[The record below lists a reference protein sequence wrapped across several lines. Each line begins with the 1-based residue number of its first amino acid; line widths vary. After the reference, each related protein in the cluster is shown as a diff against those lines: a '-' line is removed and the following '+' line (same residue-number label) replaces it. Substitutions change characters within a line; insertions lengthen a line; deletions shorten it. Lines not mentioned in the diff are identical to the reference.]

1 MNNFVT
7 TLEFER
13 KGSEWVA
20 KTPPDF
26 KLDPSKVNEFLGPLS
41 RLQAKAFVPG
51 PQKPEYALP
60 PEQGGLEVT
69 ILLEGHPGIALNI
82 GGPAD
87 GGANFYGWTNDPAAG
102 GSVFTVAADRFKPFK
117 ERPAAFAK

>member
-1 MNNFVT
+1 
-7 TLEFER
+7 
-13 KGSEWVA
+13 A
-20 KTPPDF
+20 
-26 KLDPSKVNEFLGPLS
+26 SKVNEFLALLDGL
-41 RLQAKAFVPG
+41 RAKAFVPG

-87 GGANFYGWTNDPAAG
+87 GGASFYGWTNDPAAG
-102 GSVFTVAADRFKPFK
+102 GSVFTVAAG
-117 ERPAAFAK
+117 RPGRRPRSPAPPGCSPPPATR